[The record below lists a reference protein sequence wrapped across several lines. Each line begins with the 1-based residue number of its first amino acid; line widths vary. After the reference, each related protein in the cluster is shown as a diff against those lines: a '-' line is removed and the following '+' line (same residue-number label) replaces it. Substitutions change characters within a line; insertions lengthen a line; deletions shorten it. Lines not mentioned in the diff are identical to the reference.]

1 MPTGTAE
8 GFERDSRTAVT
19 TSGSGMVDVLIDV
32 AIAISVMCWC
42 WACFCCGVYNVLRSL
57 FSFLRRSFF
66 RFYVKSGSSLVR

>member
-32 AIAISVMCWC
+32 AIVISVMCWC